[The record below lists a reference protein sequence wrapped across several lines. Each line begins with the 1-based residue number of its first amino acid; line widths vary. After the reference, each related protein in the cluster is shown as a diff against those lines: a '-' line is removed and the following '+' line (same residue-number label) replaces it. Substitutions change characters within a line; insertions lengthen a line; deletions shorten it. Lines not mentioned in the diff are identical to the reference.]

1 MSIGKILFLVAA
13 ILFLLAALG
22 VTLIP
27 NLMTWAFFCLALGFF
42 LTGYD
47 FRLKQ
52 QQ

>member
-1 MSIGKILFLVAA
+1 MSIGKIFFLVAA
-13 ILFLLAALG
+13 ILFLLAAVG
-22 VTLIP
+22 TTFIP
-27 NLMTWAFFCLALGFF
+27 NAMIWALFCLALGFF